1 VDHRREMEVVPDR
14 SDFVHIRDAPIQWN
28 LHQEERKWVQH
39 VLKYAA
45 NAGCIL
51 VQIACNL
58 MEALGCRNLS
68 FRVIPNDVIGSEVGG
83 ESREKE

>member
-1 VDHRREMEVVPDR
+1 M
-14 SDFVHIRDAPIQWN
+14 
-28 LHQEERKWVQH
+28 QH

-83 ESREKE
+83 ESRKKE